1 MLFFSE
7 ILKAHIVDNLNEI
20 DGKVIDV
27 LIRVEK
33 DAENPEI
40 IGLVVKNQGKKQFI
54 PTDAIT
60 EWGFKKIKL
69 NKILAAVVTEIP
81 SAENI
86 VSLNNAILDKQIVDL
101 DGLKVVRV
109 NDLQFGNIQQKM
121 CLIAIDISTR
131 GLLRRFGID
140 DRYIDYLWKAK
151 GARETAQYG
160 IFINFKE
167 TGIIMRNAR
176 DFVSK
181 IKIMLE
187 ELDEKII
194 MAIHNKAKELKESIK

>member
-1 MLFFSE
+1 M
-7 ILKAHIVDNLNEI
+7 
-20 DGKVIDV
+20 
-27 LIRVEK
+27 
-33 DAENPEI
+33 NPKEI
-40 IGLVVKNQGKKQFI
+40 ILNALKRAGKERGLRIISPDSYLSLGHIKKADHNLIVMTDLGKLGHEDWVVIAGYYAMYQAA
-54 PTDAIT
+54 TSLLV
-60 EWGFKKIKL
+60 KIGLQSKDH
-69 NKILAAVVTEIP
+69 ATTVAVIEHFFG
-81 SAENI
+81 
-86 VSLNNAILDKQIVDL
+86 KQIDKEL
-101 DGLKVVRV
+101 IEKFNGLKEKKDKIESV
-109 NDLQFGNIQQKM
+109 I
-121 CLIAIDISTR
+121 IE
-131 GLLRRFGID
+131 

>member
-1 MLFFSE
+1 VSGRRPNPARGTLYE
-7 ILKAHIVDNLNEI
+7 KYEKYHRENYKEDLKTSLSLATQSPKWAIIAGYYAMYQAATSLLV
-20 DGKVIDV
+20 K
-27 LIRVEK
+27 
-33 DAENPEI
+33 
-40 IGLVVKNQGKKQFI
+40 IGLQSKDHATTV
-54 PTDAIT
+54 
-60 EWGFKKIKL
+60 
-69 NKILAAVVTEIP
+69 AVIEHFFG
-81 SAENI
+81 
-86 VSLNNAILDKQIVDL
+86 KQIDKEL
-101 DGLKVVRV
+101 IEKFNGLKEKKDKIESV
-109 NDLQFGNIQQKM
+109 I
-121 CLIAIDISTR
+121 
-131 GLLRRFGID
+131 ID